1 MRLVRTNDRVRIFAS
16 ATDVMDVEITP
27 PRRETMMVKVVVFYF
42 YEDLNKQGVTYA
54 SNILL
59 SGV

>member
-1 MRLVRTNDRVRIFAS
+1 
-16 ATDVMDVEITP
+16 MDVIEIAP
-27 PRRETMMVKVVVFYF
+27 PSRGKEMGGVDDDEVVVFYF

-54 SNILL
+54 KNILL